1 MNIVGKGAPFE
12 EYTDNLTKWKE
23 QLGTKVEYV
32 TSKEGPVELSLNF
45 GATINRYAF
54 GYFYYKDG
62 EDPNKAVRY
71 VLFDQY
77 NPVDFIKKDGQ
88 PLSNDMELAQISA
101 GYISGETVIQG
112 SKVKLVY
119 NDNGI
124 PTYTFP
130 KGIHIAFFVN
140 KSNQHIFNPDNL
152 WSSIHSKDYYNP
164 SLKKDDIHTCAVT
177 YRYGEQI
184 ILGIEDGEDWD
195 MNDLLFFV
203 NGPFEDEPENI
214 GPDISDEDK
223 PEPQSWI
230 LACEDLGAMDDFDF
244 NDVVFSVS
252 HVEGSNQVT
261 VTPLAAGGILE
272 AEIMYNG
279 QSYGEIHS
287 LLGASATTFVNTE
300 NGITQTATPIT
311 INVDENFSITQ
322 NMGGFS
328 VKVIDEEGNANTE
341 ITAPGQGE
349 APQMIC
355 VPGTWQWP
363 IERISVSVAY
373 PDFGEW
379 GANYGTNNDWCNNPV
394 DGKVIRR

>member
-1 MNIVGKGAPFE
+1 M
-12 EYTDNLTKWKE
+12 
-23 QLGTKVEYV
+23 
-32 TSKEGPVELSLNF
+32 
-45 GATINRYAF
+45 
-54 GYFYYKDG
+54 
-62 EDPNKAVRY
+62 
-71 VLFDQY
+71 
-77 NPVDFIKKDGQ
+77 
-88 PLSNDMELAQISA
+88 
-101 GYISGETVIQG
+101 
-112 SKVKLVY
+112 
-119 NDNGI
+119 
-124 PTYTFP
+124 
-130 KGIHIAFFVN
+130 
-140 KSNQHIFNPDNL
+140 
-152 WSSIHSKDYYNP
+152 
-164 SLKKDDIHTCAVT
+164 KKDDIHTCAVN

-203 NGPFEDEPENI
+203 NGTFEDEPENI

-230 LACEDLGAMDDFDF
+230 LACEDLGAIDDFDF

-300 NGITQTATPIT
+300 NGITHTATPIT